1 MIGLWL
7 TGLLRRSPARLLA
20 AAGGIAIA
28 VALVAGLG
36 SFLVTS
42 QATMTHRAAA
52 QVAVD
57 WQVQVAAHGDPAA
70 VLKAVSSTPG
80 TLTALPVGFAESP
93 GLRATVAGT
102 TQDTGA
108 AKVLGLPPGYAD
120 NFPLAIRLLTGSLQG
135 PLVAQQTA
143 ANLHVAPGDRIVVKQ
158 AGGAAYR
165 VRIAG
170 IVELPQADSLFQHV
184 GAPSQSQP
192 VAPPDNVVLLPASQ
206 FANHYAALAR
216 TRPDLVSTQI
226 HAQRDHGALASD
238 PSSAFTAET
247 GAANNLSVR
256 TSGAAIVGNNLGAS
270 LDAAREDA
278 NYSRILFLFLGAP
291 GALLAG
297 ALTAAIAQAGAGR
310 RRKEQALLRARGSSP
325 TQLLRLVVVEAAVVG
340 VLGGLIGLGVAA
352 AIGAAT
358 SWPWDLAAALTGL
371 LIAGLVIAVPAA
383 RDLRSVAAGE
393 AADHQLRTRPIWLRF
408 GLDLALIAL
417 GLAVFWAAGRNKYS
431 LVLAPEGV
439 PTISVS
445 YWAFLAPALAW
456 LGGALLCWRI
466 ADTLLVRGR
475 GLVALAATPFLGP
488 LARTVS
494 GMLMRQ
500 RRLVARSAVL
510 VALALAF
517 AISTATFNATYQQQ
531 AEVDAQLT
539 NGADVTV
546 TESPGANARPADAA
560 AVAAVPGVKAV
571 EPLQHRF
578 AYVGNDLQDLY
589 GINPGTITRATTL
602 QDAYFQGATAAE
614 SLARLAS
621 RPDAILVSAETVNDF
636 QLNPGDL
643 IRLRLQ
649 DSRTQAYQSV
659 AFHYVGIVNEFPTAP
674 KDSFLVAN
682 ADYVAQQ
689 TGSDAVG
696 TFLASTGGQDVT
708 GVAKRVRA
716 VVGTTG
722 SVGTINDARGLVGS
736 SLTSVDLG
744 KLTRLELA
752 FALLIAAA
760 AGGLVIGLGLAER
773 RRAIAVATSLGAT
786 RRQVRRFGLAEPAF
800 VLVVGVICGLG
811 SGWGLSYLLV
821 KVLTGVFDPPPTA
834 LTYPWLYLATLLVC
848 TVGAVGAVSVV
859 VIERARRQA
868 RNLLRAI

>member
-1 MIGLWL
+1 MIHLWL
-7 TGLLRRSPARLLA
+7 AGLLRRSPARLLA
-20 AAGGIAIA
+20 AAAGIAIA

-42 QATMTHRAAA
+42 QATMTTRAAA

-57 WQVQVAAHGDPAA
+57 WQVKVAAHRDPAA
-70 VLKAVSSTPG
+70 VLKAVTAAPG
-80 TLTALPVGFAESP
+80 TLKALPVGFADSP
-93 GLRATVAGT
+93 GLRATTDGT
-102 TQDTGA
+102 TQETGA
-108 AKVLGLPPGYAD
+108 AKVLGLPAGYVD
-120 NFPLAIRLLTGSLQG
+120 TFPLSIRLLTGSLDG

-143 ANLHVAPGDRIVVKQ
+143 ANLHVAPGDRIEVKR
-158 AGGAAYR
+158 AGSAPYS
-165 VRIAG
+165 VHVAG
-170 IVELPQADSLFQHV
+170 IVELPQADSLFQDV

-192 VAPPDNVVLLPASQ
+192 VAPPDNVVLLPAPQ
-206 FANHYAALAR
+206 FANHYHALSR

-226 HAQRDHGALASD
+226 HVKRDHAALASD
-238 PSSAFTAET
+238 PSSAFVAET

-278 NYSRILFLFLGAP
+278 SYSRILFLFLGAP

-297 ALTAAIAQAGAGR
+297 ALTAAITQAGAER

-325 TQLLRLVVVEAAVVG
+325 TQLLRLVLVEAAVVG
-340 VLGGLIGLGVAA
+340 VLGALIGLGVAA

-371 LIAGLVIAVPAA
+371 LIAGLVVAIPAA
-383 RDLRSVAAGE
+383 RDLRSLAANQG
-393 AADHQLRTRPIWLRF
+393 HRQQHRTRPIWLRF

-417 GLAVFWAAGRNKYS
+417 GLAVFWAAGRNKYT

-475 GLVALAATPFLGP
+475 AVVALAATPFLGP
-488 LARTVS
+488 LARAVS

-517 AISTATFNATYQQQ
+517 AISTATFNVTYQVQ

-546 TESPGANARPADAA
+546 TESPGADARPADATKLSSI
-560 AVAAVPGVKAV
+560 PGVTAV
-571 EPLQHRF
+571 SPLQHRF

-589 GINPGTITRATTL
+589 GIDPAMLTRATTL

-614 SLARLAS
+614 SLKRLAS
-621 RPDAILVSAETVNDF
+621 RPDAVLVSAETVNDF
-636 QLNPGDL
+636 QLNLGDL
-643 IRLRLQ
+643 IKLRLQ
-649 DSRTQAYQSV
+649 DAHTHTYQSV
-659 AFHYVGIVNEFPTAP
+659 TFHYVGIVNEFPTAP

-689 TGSDAVG
+689 TGSAAVG
-696 TFLASTGGQDVT
+696 TFLVNTNGHDVSA
-708 GVAKRVRA
+708 VADRVRA

-722 SVGTINDARGLVGS
+722 RVGTIRDARGLVGS

-744 KLTRLELA
+744 HLTRLELS
-752 FALLIAAA
+752 FALVIAAA

-786 RRQVRRFGLAEPAF
+786 RRQVRRFGFAEPAF
-800 VLVVGVICGLG
+800 VLVIGTLCGLG

-834 LTYPWLYLATLLVC
+834 LTVPWLYLSTLVVC
-848 TVGAVGAVSVV
+848 TIGAVSVV
-859 VIERARRQA
+859 SVLVIERARRQA
-868 RNLLRAI
+868 PDLLRAI